1 MAEAGRVNAAVS
13 AEVSAVVVDDHPAV
27 RDGVAHWLSAGTPPI
42 RVAAAGDDVGVAWVG
57 AGADADVVILDL
69 HLRGPAPAVNELRR
83 LVRAGRRVVVYSMRA
98 DDAIALRCLEL
109 GALSYLTKGEG
120 AEHLVQATVAAAA
133 GRAYTPP
140 SLAGALAGDRS
151 AHRPALSARETE
163 VLVEWF
169 QSESKEFVAQRLGIS
184 LSTVNTHLEHI
195 RVKYAASGRAAP
207 TKAALVARA
216 IQDGLVRLD
225 DL

>member
-1 MAEAGRVNAAVS
+1 MAAA
-13 AEVSAVVVDDHPAV
+13 EQLSAVVVDDHPAI
-27 RDGVAHWLSAGTPPI
+27 RAGVIHWLSGGEPPI
-42 RVAAAGDDVGVAWVG
+42 RVAAAGEDAGVAWVG
-57 AGADADVVILDL
+57 DGARADVVILDL
-69 HLRGPAPAVNELRR
+69 HLGGPAPATGELRR
-83 LVRAGRRVVVYSMRA
+83 LVQAGRRVVVYSMRA
-98 DDAIALRCLEL
+98 DDATALQCLEL
-109 GALSYLTKGEG
+109 GALSYLTKAEG
-120 AEHLVQATVAAAA
+120 AEHLLQATRFAAA

-151 AHRPALSARETE
+151 AHRPVLSARETE

-169 QSESKEFVAQRLGIS
+169 QSESKDFVAQRLGIS
-184 LSTVNTHLEHI
+184 LSTVNSHLEHI
-195 RVKYAASGRAAP
+195 RVKYAMSGRQAP

>member
-1 MAEAGRVNAAVS
+1 MAADEL
-13 AEVSAVVVDDHPAV
+13 SAVVVDDHPAI
-27 RDGVAHWLSAGTPPI
+27 RAGVIHWLSSGTPPI
-42 RVAAAGDDVGVAWVG
+42 RVAAAGDDPKVAWVG
-57 AGADADVVILDL
+57 DGAEADVVILDL
-69 HLRGPAPAVNELRR
+69 HLGGPAPALGELRR
-83 LVRAGRRVVVYSMRA
+83 LVQAGRHVVVYSMRS
-98 DDAIALRCLEL
+98 DDETALQCLEL
-109 GALSYLTKGEG
+109 GALSYLTKAEG
-120 AEHLVQATVAAAA
+120 AEHLLQATRIAAL

-151 AHRPALSARETE
+151 ASRPALSARETE

-169 QSESKEFVAQRLGIS
+169 QSESKDFVAQRLGIS

-195 RVKYAASGRAAP
+195 RVKYAMSGRQAP

-216 IQDGLVRLD
+216 IQDGLVRLE

>member
-1 MAEAGRVNAAVS
+1 MVRELLT
-13 AEVSAVVVDDHPAV
+13 AVVVDDHPAV
-27 RDGVAHWLSAGTPPI
+27 RDGVAQWLSAGTPVI
-42 RVAAAGDDVGVAWVG
+42 SVVAAGDDVGVAWAGDG
-57 AGADADVVILDL
+57 ATADVVILDL
-69 HLRGPAPAVNELRR
+69 HLGGPAPVMGDLRR
-83 LVRAGRRVVVYSMRA
+83 LVQAGRRVVVYSMRA
-98 DDAIALRCLEL
+98 DDAIALRCLES
-109 GALSYLTKGEG
+109 GALSYLTKAEG
-120 AEHLVQATVAAAA
+120 AEHLRQATIAAAA
-133 GRAYTPP
+133 GRAYTSP

-151 AHRPALSARETE
+151 ERRPALSARETE

-184 LSTVNTHLEHI
+184 LSTVNTHLEHVRI
-195 RVKYAASGRAAP
+195 KYAMSGREAP